1 MKRVMSAPVGAV
13 RASQQQV
20 STSSSGAAA
29 IGTAAYHP
37 RSPNVALDPVRHVP
51 PLLFLCR
58 VVWGF
63 PPNNTVCQFQSAG
76 GGQRGS
82 ASGGASIFGKVPGSA
97 QGIRE
102 RSGTGA
108 AAVGSGRGR

>member
-1 MKRVMSAPVGAV
+1 MKRVMSAPVGAS

-20 STSSSGAAA
+20 STSSSSAVA

-37 RSPNVALDPVRHVP
+37 RSPNVALDPVRYVQP
-51 PLLFLCR
+51 SSFCVVCCFLLS
-58 VVWGF
+58 
-63 PPNNTVCQFQSAG
+63 NNTVCQFQSGG

-82 ASGGASIFGKVPGSA
+82 AGGGASVFGKVPGSA

-102 RSGTGA
+102 RSGTGGA
-108 AAVGSGRGR
+108 AGGSGRGR